1 MHIFHISTFFYFSNH
16 IATYV
21 YFPKFFHIPTQR
33 LTSPP
38 TSIYQHFPI
47 FPYFCYIF
55 LYSYISTFLPTSLH
69 SLPTYPTCFLFLLSI
84 YSRYFP
90 FFYFQPYSYLCI
102 FSMFLY
108 SQYFTFFFFFQPYN
122 YLCIFSMFLYSQ
134 YFPFFFFQ
142 PYSYLFHI
150 FVFSIFSIFCPYSY
164 LCIFSMFLYFHIST
178 FFYFSPYR
186 SKWEYR
192 NIGICGKYVA
202 CGNIERNR

>member
-1 MHIFHISTFFYFSNH
+1 MHIFHIFTFFYFSNH

-55 LYSYISTFLPTSLH
+55 LYSYISTFLPTSFH
-69 SLPTYPTCFLFLLSI
+69 SLPTYPTYFLFLLSI

-108 SQYFTFFFFFQPYN
+108 SQYFTFFFQPYN

-150 FVFSIFSIFCPYSY
+150 LYFPYFFKFFAHIATYAYFPCFYISIFLHSSIFP
-164 LCIFSMFLYFHIST
+164 HIEAS
-178 FFYFSPYR
+178 
-186 SKWEYR
+186 
-192 NIGICGKYVA
+192 
-202 CGNIERNR
+202 GNIEI